1 MTWLCLGAGIFWLDY
16 FCKNAA
22 EKFLKTKGRKE
33 WKKTGF
39 FLQLIH
45 NKGFAFNRME
55 EHPGWVTLIQG
66 ILMAVIGGYSIFVL
80 FLQKSQKMI
89 CLGLSMILGGG
100 ASNLFDRITRGYV
113 VDYLGLPGI
122 KKVVFN
128 LSDLFIFLGSFFI
141 LVGSLQRK

>member
-1 MTWLCLGAGIFWLDY
+1 MDY
-16 FCKNAA
+16 FCKNTA
-22 EKFLKTKGRKE
+22 EEFLNTKERKE

-45 NKGFAFNRME
+45 NKGFAFNWLE
-55 EHPGWVTLIQG
+55 QHPERVTLIQG
-66 ILMAVIGGYSIFVL
+66 ILMAVIGGYSIFVF
-80 FLQKSQKMI
+80 FLQKSQKLS

-100 ASNLFDRITRGYV
+100 ASNLFDRIRRGYV

-128 LSDLFIFLGSFFI
+128 LSDLFIFLGSFLI
-141 LVGSLQRK
+141 LVGSLQKKGS